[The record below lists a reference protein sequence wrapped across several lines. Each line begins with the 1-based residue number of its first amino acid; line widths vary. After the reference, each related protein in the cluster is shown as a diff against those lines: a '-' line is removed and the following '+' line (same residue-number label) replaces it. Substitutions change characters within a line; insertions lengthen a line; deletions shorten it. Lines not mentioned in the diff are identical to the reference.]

1 MKDNDLQVLYD
12 DLRATIQVI
21 HGIVDRHWG
30 EDASGHYAIDE
41 VKGVVRS
48 EVDKFILELR
58 TEHA

>member
-1 MKDNDLQVLYD
+1 MKDNELQVLYD
-12 DLRATIQVI
+12 DLRAIIQAI
-21 HGIVDRHWG
+21 HGIVDRRWG